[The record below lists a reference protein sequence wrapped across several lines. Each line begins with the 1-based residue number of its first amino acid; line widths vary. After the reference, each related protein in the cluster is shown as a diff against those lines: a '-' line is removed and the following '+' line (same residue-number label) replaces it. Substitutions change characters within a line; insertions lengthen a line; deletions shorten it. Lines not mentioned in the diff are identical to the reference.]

1 MTTRSDP
8 VRIID
13 SNGNVI
19 GSNNPLP
26 VDGTIS
32 VVTGSISTDNQSTT
46 PLGSGETFTGTAEQN
61 LFAQVGVS
69 CHTDQPGTLFFDFSN
84 DGANYN
90 TFPVNGFDVAAN
102 IHEFHTAVKLGRYFR
117 VRLVNDNDGA
127 QTFLRLYTYY
137 GNNFFPSS
145 TPLNQSIG
153 KDSDAL
159 ITRPAASFLT
169 EIAQGKVGGHDF
181 VAKFGRNSEIN
192 IASTPE
198 DVWEGGGT
206 YTGQP
211 TGSPE
216 TVEVFSSDAADDSAG
231 TGMRTLRIFGL
242 LTSDATEETS
252 EDVVLDGVTPVNT
265 VNTWYRIYRALGLTY
280 GSGGTN
286 AGIITIRHNVTTA
299 NVFASIPAG
308 RGQTAIAAWTCPAG
322 KTAYLVGFYVSMARG
337 SGAAG
342 SAEISFRVREFGSGG
357 YNAKKVYET
366 TNSTPANPP
375 LTFPEQIPAQA
386 DVKITVDS
394 VSDNSTIV
402 TGDLDILIVTN

>member
-26 VDGTIS
+26 VDGTVS
-32 VVTGSISTDNQSTT
+32 AVTGSISTGNQSIT

-84 DGANYN
+84 DGTNYN

-102 IHEFHTAVKLGRYFR
+102 IHEFHTAIKLARYFR

-153 KDSDAL
+153 QDNDAL
-159 ITRPAASFLT
+159 ITRPAASFLN
-169 EIAQGKVGGHDF
+169 EVAQGKVGGHDF

-192 IASTPE
+192 IASAPE
-198 DVWEGGGT
+198 DVWE
-206 YTGQP
+206 
-211 TGSPE
+211 
-216 TVEVFSSDAADDSAG
+216 
-231 TGMRTLRIFGL
+231 
-242 LTSDATEETS
+242 
-252 EDVVLDGVTPVNT
+252 
-265 VNTWYRIYRALGLTY
+265 
-280 GSGGTN
+280 
-286 AGIITIRHNVTTA
+286 
-299 NVFASIPAG
+299 
-308 RGQTAIAAWTCPAG
+308 RG
-322 KTAYLVGFYVSMARG
+322 
-337 SGAAG
+337 
-342 SAEISFRVREFGSGG
+342 
-357 YNAKKVYET
+357 
-366 TNSTPANPP
+366 
-375 LTFPEQIPAQA
+375 
-386 DVKITVDS
+386 
-394 VSDNSTIV
+394 
-402 TGDLDILIVTN
+402 